1 MTLWG
6 QFNVVMGLLI
16 QAFFNALPTT
26 HDLTFNIWG
35 ILLGM
40 VGAALLNFVL
50 RIAGVQAYIF
60 HRFCVNGLLF
70 RNLLQRILERP
81 GARAVPGSPGEAIS
95 NFRDDVEIVDGMI
108 TQICET
114 TGYTVFAIVSFVI
127 LLRVNVLIT
136 LLVFV
141 PLVCVVAIAQ
151 AMRKR
156 LEKYREASRDATGR
170 VTSSIGEIFDAV
182 QAIQVAGAEA
192 NVVQHFNTLN
202 ERRRNLMLRDRV
214 QTDALNSVFSNTV
227 GIGTGLILILAVLFL
242 RSTQLKVGDLALFI
256 YYLNFVTMFTAWF
269 GRMLALY
276 SQTKISF
283 GRLLTLLQGAPPT
296 TLVAPHK
303 LYLRSLVPEAVP
315 IVKTEEHRLE
325 VLEAKDLTYRYPDTG
340 RGIEGVDLRLPEGS
354 LTVITGRVASGKTTL
369 LRTLLGLLPM
379 ERGEIF
385 WNGVPVADPAT
396 FFVPP
401 RSAYTAQIPHLF
413 SDTLAENILLGLP
426 EASVD
431 LSGALRTAVMER
443 DVEMLEN
450 GVQTLIGTRGLKLS
464 GGQAQRTAAAR
475 MLVRNPALL
484 VFDDLSSALDV
495 ETEQILWERIFSQD
509 EVSYKRTCL
518 VVSHRRAVLQRANH
532 IIVLKDGRVEAEG
545 TLAML
550 LETCEEM
557 RRLWQ
562 GDYGPTSDV
571 MDAE

>member
-1 MTLWG
+1 
-6 QFNVVMGLLI
+6 V
-16 QAFFNALPTT
+16 
-26 HDLTFNIWG
+26 G
-35 ILLGM
+35 I
-40 VGAALLNFVL
+40 
-50 RIAGVQAYIF
+50 
-60 HRFCVNGLLF
+60 
-70 RNLLQRILERP
+70 
-81 GARAVPGSPGEAIS
+81 
-95 NFRDDVEIVDGMI
+95 VEGMI

-114 TGYTVFAIVSFVI
+114 SGYTVFAIVSFVI

-141 PLVCVVAIAQ
+141 PLICVVAIAQ

-156 LEKYREASRDATGR
+156 LQTYREASRDATGR

-192 NVVQHFNTLN
+192 HVVQHFNTLN
-202 ERRRNLMLRDRV
+202 KRRRNLMLRDRV

-227 GIGTGLILILAVLFL
+227 GVGTGLILILAVLFL
-242 RSTQLKVGDLALFI
+242 RTTQLKVGDLALFI

-276 SQTKISF
+276 AQAKVSL

-296 TLVAPHK
+296 TLVDPHK
-303 LYLRSLVPEAVP
+303 LYLRGSIPEVAS
-315 IVKTEEHRLE
+315 IVKTEEYRLD
-325 VLEAKDLTYRYPDTG
+325 VLEARDLTYRYPYTG
-340 RGIEGVDLRLPEGS
+340 RGIEGIDLRLPEGS
-354 LTVITGRVASGKTTL
+354 LTVITGRVAAGKTTL
-369 LRTLLGLLPM
+369 LRTLLGLLPK
-379 ERGEIF
+379 ERGEIY
-385 WNGVPVADPAT
+385 WNGMPVADPAT

-431 LSGALRTAVMER
+431 LSGTLRNAVMER
-443 DVEMLEN
+443 DVMMLED
-450 GVQTLIGTRGLKLS
+450 GLQTLIGTRGLKLS

-475 MLVRNPALL
+475 MLVRNPSLL

-509 EVSYKRTCL
+509 EVSCKRTCL

-545 TLAML
+545 TLTTL

-562 GDYGPTSDV
+562 GEENSQRCTTADV